1 MPNIAPLYGRGFPLK
16 EKNQREA
23 RWQLLTK
30 LAFGLDAMSS
40 TAYFFSAGRR
50 KRYDVSFF
58 FNFIFCVANSKGKRE
73 SRILEKKGKR
83 YIRADVQ
90 FRGRASTGR
99 EDRVRCSLAPSARV
113 FFFFLFCFC
122 FQFDKFWCCHFL
134 LPPLLL

>member
-1 MPNIAPLYGRGFPLK
+1 MQMPNIAPLYGRGFPLK

-58 FNFIFCVANSKGKRE
+58 LFLFFVW
-73 SRILEKKGKR
+73 RIQK
-83 YIRADVQ
+83 A
-90 FRGRASTGR
+90 TGR
-99 EDRVRCSLAPSARV
+99 VEFWKRK
-113 FFFFLFCFC
+113 
-122 FQFDKFWCCHFL
+122 DKDI
-134 LPPLLL
+134 